1 LKKERST
8 LTELPV
14 YVKRFEQ
21 IGYTKGNEYGSA
33 PVQKLIG
40 SRLIYQVQRDLGFI
54 HGAVRVMQVSTMPNS
69 PINRTKK
76 TEEEKSVHDSVHRTD
91 IIRKP
96 SSMIVKN
103 AALLPEFG
111 VMIMYD
117 ARMRTLKREYDDFY
131 NMEDATLV
139 NTKPSTMETLRTAF
153 ALVMKQQRLNR
164 DFLKVSR
171 ETEERLSAGRP
182 STILLYGL

>member
-1 LKKERST
+1 MR
-8 LTELPV
+8 
-14 YVKRFEQ
+14 
-21 IGYTKGNEYGSA
+21 
-33 PVQKLIG
+33 
-40 SRLIYQVQRDLGFI
+40 
-54 HGAVRVMQVSTMPNS
+54 
-69 PINRTKK
+69 
-76 TEEEKSVHDSVHRTD
+76 
-91 IIRKP
+91 
-96 SSMIVKN
+96 
-103 AALLPEFG
+103 
-111 VMIMYD
+111 MYD
-117 ARMRTLKREYDDFY
+117 AGKRTLKREYDDFY

>member
-1 LKKERST
+1 
-8 LTELPV
+8 
-14 YVKRFEQ
+14 
-21 IGYTKGNEYGSA
+21 
-33 PVQKLIG
+33 
-40 SRLIYQVQRDLGFI
+40 
-54 HGAVRVMQVSTMPNS
+54 
-69 PINRTKK
+69 
-76 TEEEKSVHDSVHRTD
+76 
-91 IIRKP
+91 
-96 SSMIVKN
+96 MIVKN

-153 ALVMKQQRLNR
+153 ALVMKQHRLNR